1 MERNG
6 KCQPQSH
13 GSSCSQGHLGIAV
26 SYILERME
34 ATSETAWGQQGYLEG
49 TALGR
54 GPGHHMYAGPSGRP
68 GFPATL
74 L

>member
-1 MERNG
+1 MESAGPRAMVPPAAKDTG
-6 KCQPQSH
+6 
-13 GSSCSQGHLGIAV
+13 GIAV
-26 SYILERME
+26 SYILEKME
-34 ATSETAWGQQGYLEG
+34 ATSQRWSQQGYLEG

-68 GFPATL
+68 GFPAML